1 MKIELGDRL
10 KALAEANDGFA
21 DRINQEIKDM
31 NKLRDYIWS
40 VSHEKS
46 IGFAK
51 DDNTFLV
58 ETFTYTRSDNR
69 LVCELILKQILTRI
83 DKYGNIH
90 TDRSRKIES
99 YSFEIH
105 YADKEIS
112 KALGYAWHVA
122 ENFVETLKDR

>member
-10 KALAEANDGFA
+10 KALAEANDVFA
-21 DRINQEIKDM
+21 DRINQEIKDKD
-31 NKLRDYIWS
+31 KLRDYIWNAS
-40 VSHEKS
+40 YKEA

-58 ETFTYTRSDNR
+58 ETFTYTRPNNR
-69 LVCELILKQILTRI
+69 LVCELILSQILTRI
-83 DKYGNIH
+83 DKYGDIH
-90 TDRSRKIES
+90 GDKSLQIES

-105 YADKEIS
+105 YGDKGIS

-122 ENFVETLKDR
+122 ESFVETLRDR